1 MKLPEPLSQTYSTLL
16 SEIENGQ
23 VKIPQFQRDFVWD
36 LPKSANLLDSIFKG
50 YPIGTF
56 IFWRTNERLR
66 SIRDIG
72 NFKIPEPKDGVY
84 VNFVLDGQQRI
95 TSLFAALKGLK
106 IHRESGKEDD
116 YSEIYI
122 DLNANEDE
130 QIVIIDIT
138 DKPEEALIKVTDL
151 LNGTIKKLAKYD
163 EKYHEK
169 LDQYKNTIQSY
180 NFSIVLL
187 KDASIDIATEVFTR
201 INVGGKPLT
210 LFEIMVA
217 KTYDLNKSFDLSEK
231 YKQLLRDLLPHNY
244 ETISDA
250 TVLQTVS
257 IILEKDCTR
266 KQILKLDKNRFI
278 DEWENTTSAIKSAI
292 EFFKFTY
299 RIPVSQLLPY
309 NALIIPFAYFFYH
322 HKDNPTGDKNLFLQ
336 DFFWRCSLSGRY
348 SSSVE
353 SKLAQDIKKIDNILS
368 GQLPTYEWAVS
379 IDAEFIKNN
388 GWFSAGRSFIKA
400 ILCIYAYQQPKSFST
415 NALVNISNYWLKQAN
430 SKNYHHFFPKAFLN
444 KQGEDW
450 FHINHILNI
459 TIVDDFLNKRE
470 IGAKPPSRYMT
481 DFNGKNSS
489 LRETMKSHLI
499 NDLDSFGIWNDDYD
513 KFFDARAFA
522 VSDEINKRIIPSN
535 IDKQQPGVLADEFE
549 ELDNVEDTDE

>member
-1 MKLPEPLSQTYSTLL
+1 M
-16 SEIENGQ
+16 
-23 VKIPQFQRDFVWD
+23 
-36 LPKSANLLDSIFKG
+36 IFIS

-95 TSLFAALKGLK
+95 TSLFAALKGL
-106 IHRESGKEDD
+106 ILQRESGKEDD
-116 YSEIYI
+116 YSEIYV
-122 DLNANEDE
+122 DLKANEDE
-130 QIVIIDIT
+130 QIVIIDIA
-138 DKPEEALIKVTDL
+138 DKSKDSIIKITDL
-151 LNGTIKKLAKYD
+151 LNGSLKMLVKYD
-163 EKYHEK
+163 EIYHEK
-169 LDQYKNTIQSY
+169 LDKYKNTIQSY

-187 KDASIDIATEVFTR
+187 KDASIDVATEVFTR
-201 INVGGKPLT
+201 INVGGKPLS

-217 KTYDLNKSFDLSEK
+217 KTYDLNRGFDLSEK

-250 TVLQTVS
+250 TVLQSVA

-266 KQILKLDKNRFI
+266 KQILKLDKTRFI
-278 DEWENTTSAIKSAI
+278 NEWDNTVSAIKSAI

-322 HKDNPTGDKNLFLQ
+322 HKDNPTGDVSRYLE

-353 SKLAQDIKKIDNILS
+353 SKLAQDIKKIDSILTN
-368 GQLPTYEWAVS
+368 QLPSYEWAVN

-388 GWFSAGRSFIKA
+388 GWFSAGRSFIKG
-400 ILCIYAYQQPKSFST
+400 ILCIYAYQLPKSFNS
-415 NALVNISNYWLKQAN
+415 NAIVNISNYWLKQAN
-430 SKNYHHFFPKAFLN
+430 SKNYHHFFPKAFLT
-444 KQGEDW
+444 KKGVEW
-450 FHINHILNI
+450 SHINHILNI

-470 IGAKPPSRYMT
+470 IGAKAPSQYMS
-481 DFNGKNSS
+481 DFAKKNSALS
-489 LRETMKSHLI
+489 ETMKSHLI
-499 NDLDSFGIWNDDYD
+499 NDLDSFGIWNDDYNI
-513 KFFDARAFA
+513 FFNARAIA
-522 VSDEINKRIIPSN
+522 VSEEINKRGIPSA
-535 IDKQQPGVLADEFE
+535 IDKLQPAILADAFE
-549 ELDNVEDTDE
+549 ELENDEENDE